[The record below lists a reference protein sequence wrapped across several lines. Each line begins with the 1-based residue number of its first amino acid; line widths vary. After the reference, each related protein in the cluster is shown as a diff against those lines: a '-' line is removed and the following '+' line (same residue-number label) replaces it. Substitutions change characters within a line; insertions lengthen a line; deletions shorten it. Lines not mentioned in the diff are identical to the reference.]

1 MSTKCS
7 IAYGENF
14 HFYEECF
21 DRSNVYLEI
30 EKTEFKVTSN
40 SVMVQIPINVWR
52 EMFKTWSQKGW
63 SEEQDNK
70 ELIISSEWLESLEEL
85 VKIKEK
91 DKKTNESQ
99 S

>member
-1 MSTKCS
+1 MSTKS
-7 IAYGENF
+7 TISHGNTY
-14 HFYEECF
+14 HLYEEMF
-21 DRSNVYLEI
+21 DVSNVYLEI
-30 EKTEFKVTSN
+30 EKTEFKVTPN

>member
-21 DRSNVYLEI
+21 DRSNVYLKI
-30 EKTEFKVTSN
+30 EKTEFKATSN
-40 SVMVQIPINVWR
+40 FVKVQIPIKVWR
-52 EMFKTWSQKGW
+52 EMFKTWSEKGW

-70 ELIISSEWLESLEEL
+70 EVEFSSKWLESLEER
-85 VKIKEK
+85 VKIKEE
-91 DKKTNESQ
+91 DRKTNEP
-99 S
+99 